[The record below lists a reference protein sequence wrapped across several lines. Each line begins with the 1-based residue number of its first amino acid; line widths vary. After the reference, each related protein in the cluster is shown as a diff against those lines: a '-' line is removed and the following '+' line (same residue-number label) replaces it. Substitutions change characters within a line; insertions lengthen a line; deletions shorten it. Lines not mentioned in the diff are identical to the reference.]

1 MIKDINIMAQPF
13 KITAIIFIVIS
24 IIIDIKMVL
33 EEIKKKD
40 RHNKRSRMVLVG
52 INFLIFLVSM
62 HFRNL
67 TSEVFAISMVLNTT
81 ISGFYSLDLP
91 KHPKEYYY
99 RFLTFFTVMC
109 SISVVTVVGSY

>member
-13 KITAIIFIVIS
+13 KITAIIFIV
-24 IIIDIKMVL
+24 IDIKMVL

-40 RHNKRSRMVLVG
+40 RHNKRSRMVLVY

-62 HFRNL
+62 HFRDL
-67 TSEVFAISMVLNTT
+67 TSEVFAISTVLNIA
-81 ISGFYSLDLP
+81 ISGFYTLDLP

-109 SISVVTVVGSY
+109 SISVVMVVGSY

>member
-1 MIKDINIMAQPF
+1 MIKDISIMAQPF
-13 KITAIIFIVIS
+13 KIIVIIFIVIS

-40 RHNKRSRMVLVG
+40 RHNKRSRMVLVY

-62 HFRNL
+62 HFRDL
-67 TSEVFAISMVLNTT
+67 TSEVFAISTVLNIA
-81 ISGFYSLDLP
+81 ISGFYTLDLP

-99 RFLTFFTVMC
+99 RFLTFLTVMC
-109 SISVVTVVGSY
+109 SISVVMVVGSY

>member
-13 KITAIIFIVIS
+13 KIIVIIFIVIS

-33 EEIKKKD
+33 EEIKKD

-67 TSEVFAISMVLNTT
+67 TSEVFAISTVLNTT

>member
-40 RHNKRSRMVLVG
+40 RHNKKSDGVSLYQFF
-52 INFLIFLVSM
+52 NIFS
-62 HFRNL
+62 
-67 TSEVFAISMVLNTT
+67 
-81 ISGFYSLDLP
+81 FYA
-91 KHPKEYYY
+91 
-99 RFLTFFTVMC
+99 F
-109 SISVVTVVGSY
+109 

>member
-40 RHNKRSRMVLVG
+40 RHNKRSRMVLVC

-67 TSEVFAISMVLNTT
+67 TSKVFAISTVLIVWIYLNIQKNT
-81 ISGFYSLDLP
+81 IIDFLHFSLLCV
-91 KHPKEYYY
+91 
-99 RFLTFFTVMC
+99 L
-109 SISVVTVVGSY
+109 